1 MHAGPSNARK
11 LECGA
16 SFLEC
21 RIAGTTQI
29 FSDAQA
35 DIEHIAERVAAV
47 IAAQRLRLRSQRA
60 QSVPAF
66 GFFDRLV
73 EAIVRRVVIGWADM
87 DWAGNTLAENAALP
101 RWGAMWLL
109 AVAIYGA
116 LKLTSWLK
124 RDRGTAPAW
133 RHACY
138 LLAWPGMDAD
148 AFLFGNRA
156 KRPTLGEWAFALAKF
171 TAGLVI
177 LLVVVSALLP
187 AMTPGITT
195 ATTTPTAPVPAD
207 SLHEYLVG
215 WLGMLGIVLVLHFG
229 LFHVLSCAYRQAG
242 IDAVPIMNWPLT
254 SRGVSEFWGQ
264 RWNLAFRDLTHR
276 LLFRPTVRR
285 LGPVGALVLAFLV
298 SGVVHDAVISLPA
311 GGGYGLPTVFFLIQ
325 AAAILLER
333 GRWGRAA
340 GLGHGV
346 RGWLFCL
353 AALLLPCPLLFHPPF
368 VLRVVVPFLHA
379 LGGV

>member
-1 MHAGPSNARK
+1 MKCRLCRVARRHAGRSNART
-11 LECGA
+11 LQRGA
-16 SFLEC
+16 SLPES
-21 RIAGTTQI
+21 RIAGTSPI
-29 FSDAQA
+29 ISDTQA
-35 DIEHIAERVAAV
+35 DIEHIAERVAEV
-47 IAAQRLRLRSQRA
+47 IAARRLRLRSQRA
-60 QSVPAF
+60 QSVAAI
-66 GFFDRLV
+66 GFFDRLI
-73 EAIVRRVVIGWADM
+73 EAIVRCVVIGWADM
-87 DWAGNTLAENAALP
+87 DWFDSAVLP
-101 RWGAMWLL
+101 RWGMMWLL
-109 AVAIYGA
+109 AVAIYAA

-124 RDRGTAPAW
+124 RGRGTAPAW

-156 KRPTLGEWAFALAKF
+156 NRPTLGEWAFAAAKF
-171 TAGLVI
+171 TTGLII
-177 LLVVVSALLP
+177 LLVVVPAILP
-187 AMTPGITT
+187 TT
-195 ATTTPTAPVPAD
+195 MPTAMLPDV
-207 SLHEYLVG
+207 SLRAYLVG